1 MKILITGAGGQLG
14 QTLSK
19 KTADLHETVV
29 LDRRSLDITNLPDVE
44 KIIEETK
51 PECVIN
57 AAAYTAVDK
66 AETET
71 ELAFEIN
78 RDGPKNLAIVCAKFD
93 IPLIHV
99 STDYVFNGEKSSP
112 YVETDEICPINV
124 YGESKWQGEEA
135 VRTACDKHIILR
147 VSWVFGL
154 YGHNFVK
161 TIQRLAREL
170 EEFKIVADQQGCPT
184 ATENISRV
192 ILRIVDKFSDNDF
205 SNYGTYHYCDSPA
218 TNWCEF
224 AKVITEETSVYEDL
238 MVKNILPN
246 TTAGYPTP
254 AARPQN
260 SRMDCSKLQRDF
272 GIEQYA
278 WRDAL
283 KKMIKDLHE
292 S

>member
-19 KTADLHETVV
+19 QTADLHETIT
-29 LDRRSLDITNLPDVE
+29 LDRNALDITNLQDVE
-44 KIIEETK
+44 KVIAQTK
-51 PECVIN
+51 PDYVIN
-57 AAAYTAVDK
+57 TAAYTAVDK

-71 ELAFEIN
+71 EQAFKIN
-78 RDGPKNLAIVCAKFD
+78 RDGPANLASVCAKFD
-93 IPLIHV
+93 IPLIHI
-99 STDYVFNGEKSSP
+99 STDYVFNGQKSTP

-124 YGESKWQGEEA
+124 YGDSKWQGEEA
-135 VRTACDKHIILR
+135 VRAACDKHIILR
-147 VSWVFGL
+147 VSWVFGFH
-154 YGHNFVK
+154 GHNFVK
-161 TIQRLAREL
+161 TVQRLAREL

-184 ATENISRV
+184 ATVHISQV
-192 ILRIVDKFSDNDF
+192 ILRIIDKLSDSDFSD
-205 SNYGTYHYCDSPA
+205 YGTYHYCDSPA

-224 AKVITEETSVYEDL
+224 AKAITEETRSYEDL
-238 MVKNILPN
+238 AVKNILPN

-260 SRMDCSKLQRDF
+260 SRMDCSKLQQVF

-283 KKMIKDLHE
+283 KKLVKELNDA
-292 S
+292 